1 MKNQGNYHM
10 KKHTFLFLFSLSVIF
25 LPSAFAQAQQKTGS
39 LADVKFIEGH
49 WKGMNGPTALEA
61 VWTAPAGDNIVGFIR
76 MMKED
81 KVTLYELFAFEQTEQ
96 GPVALVK
103 HFRPG
108 LIGVEEKDK
117 SDRYAFV
124 EASEGRAIFE
134 KQGESLRVLYEKRS
148 ADQFVIALG
157 RTQDEKWV
165 FKDLFV
171 FNRVQPETGRSG
183 SGSLKNLAVGEPIP
197 TLVSKQFKFTEGPAT
212 DKAGNVFFTD
222 QPNDKIWKYGTDGQ
236 LSVFMEN
243 SGRSNG
249 LYFDQKGNLLSAA
262 DEHNQ
267 LWSISPKGKVTVL
280 LKDYEGKKLNGPNDL
295 WVHPTSGGIYFTDPY
310 YQRPYWERKS
320 PEITGQKVYF
330 LPKGKKV
337 PVIVD
342 DNLEQPNGII
352 GTPDG
357 QLLYVADIK
366 AKKTYRYRIGAD
378 GKLTD
383 RQLFVEQG
391 SDGMT
396 IDNQGNI
403 YLTGKGVTVYSP
415 QGQKIQ
421 QIDVP
426 AGWTANVTFGGKDRN
441 VLFITASEAVFTLP
455 MQVKGVQ

>member
-1 MKNQGNYHM
+1 MKNLLVYPI
-10 KKHTFLFLFSLSVIF
+10 KKCPFLLLLCLTGTL
-25 LPSAFAQAQQKTGS
+25 LPWAQAQQKTGS
-39 LADVKFIEGH
+39 LSDVKFIEGH
-49 WKGMNGPTALEA
+49 WKGMNGATALEA
-61 VWTAPAGDNIVGFIR
+61 VWSAPEGDNIVGFIR
-76 MMKED
+76 MMKEG
-81 KVTLYELFAFEQTEQ
+81 KATLYELFAFEQTAQ

-108 LIGVEEKDK
+108 LIGVEEKEV
-117 SDRYAFV
+117 SDRYSFI
-124 EASEGRAIFE
+124 EASEGRAVFE

-157 RTQDEKWV
+157 RTQEGKWV

-171 FNRVQPETGRSG
+171 FNRVKPEAARTETRSAV
-183 SGSLKNLAVGEPIP
+183 NLAVGQPVP
-197 TLVSKQFKFTEGPAT
+197 TLVSKQFKFTEGPAV
-212 DKAGNVFFTD
+212 DREGNVFFTD
-222 QPNDKIWKYGTDGQ
+222 QPNDKIWKYSSDGK
-236 LSVFMEN
+236 LSIFMDKA
-243 SGRSNG
+243 GRSNG
-249 LYFDQKGNLLSAA
+249 LYFDQKGNLLSCA

-267 LWSISPKGKVTVL
+267 LWSISPKGKITVL

-295 WVHPTSGGIYFTDPY
+295 WVNPKGGGIYFTDPY
-310 YQRPYWERKS
+310 YQRPYWERKR
-320 PEITGQKVYF
+320 PEIEGQKMYF
-330 LPKGKKV
+330 LAKGKKV
-337 PVIVD
+337 PIIVD

-357 QLLYVADIK
+357 RFLYVADIK
-366 AKKTYRYRIGAD
+366 AKKTYRYQIGAD

-415 QGQKIQ
+415 QGEKIQ

-441 VLFITASEAVFTLP
+441 ILFITASESVFTLP